1 MAWIFS
7 LSAECGATH
16 DAADHF
22 ANHFNESSWVSSR
35 EEAWTCSTQVFQD
48 GESNWWCM
56 VCPSGVSEIGV
67 ISPEDAHQMT
77 KVGLLLYRRLRSAPS
92 FRYALVGVEVDE
104 FRTYSELVSAE
115 RQSDILVPGL
125 VLAEEVWQQMGCPVG
140 FRSFKSGYLWKPYE
154 GEVYSP
160 LKASSELREKLN
172 ELLVVSSSL

>member
-7 LSAECGATH
+7 LSAECGATQE
-16 DAADHF
+16 AADSFAKHF
-22 ANHFNESSWVSSR
+22 KESSWVSSG
-35 EEAWTCSTQVFQD
+35 EEAWKCSTQVFQD
-48 GESNWWCM
+48 GEGNWWCM
-56 VCPSGVSEIGV
+56 VCPSGISEIGV

-104 FRTYSELVSAE
+104 FRTYSELVTADGE
-115 RQSDILVPGL
+115 SDIVVAGL

-140 FRSFKSGYLWKPYE
+140 FRSFKSGYFWKPYE

-172 ELLVVSSSL
+172 ELLVASSYP

>member
-7 LSAECGATH
+7 LSAECGATQ
-16 DAADHF
+16 DAAERF
-22 ANHFNESSWVSSR
+22 ANHFNESSWVSSS

-56 VCPSGVSEIGV
+56 VCPNGLSEIGV

-92 FRYALVGVEVDE
+92 LRYALVGVEVDE
-104 FRTYSELVSAE
+104 FRTYSELVTDG
-115 RQSDILVPGL
+115 QLDILVAGL
-125 VLAEEVWQQMGCPVG
+125 VLAEEVWKQMGSPAG

-160 LKASSELREKLN
+160 LMASSELREKLN
-172 ELLVVSSSL
+172 ELLVVSSSP

>member
-7 LSAECGATH
+7 LSAECGSTQE
-16 DAADHF
+16 AADSF
-22 ANHFNESSWVSSR
+22 ANHFKESSWTSSG
-35 EEAWTCSTQVFQD
+35 EEVWKCNTQVFQD
-48 GESNWWCM
+48 GEGNWWCM
-56 VCPSGVSEIGV
+56 VCRSDISEIGV

-77 KVGLLLYRRLRSAPS
+77 EVGLVLYRRLRSAPS

-104 FRTYSELVSAE
+104 FRTYSELVTE
-115 RQSDILVPGL
+115 GQPDILVAGL

-140 FRSFKSGYLWKPYE
+140 FRSFKSSYLWKPYE

-172 ELLVVSSSL
+172 ELLVASSSH